1 MTDFF
6 TNAWELIARLPAVVG
21 WTVIAGL
28 VAALIAPLV
37 SIWNTRRS
45 LDVQRLTN
53 ARSASTFIA
62 DKRQKWIDD
71 LRTDASKYLSL
82 SLETAEA
89 WKQLYWKCGKEHDEH
104 FDHDPQNV
112 LKFCESLHINFLNEN
127 ATRDS
132 EHHQLY
138 MRIILRLNNEEEA
151 HQRLMTTLD
160 ELRTHMR
167 DLATAALRG
176 SYSNQKL
183 FDSIAVTLDYAA
195 AYTKIILKEEWQRLK
210 REIAD
215 PNGLINEILM
225 ASKPQIVAIG
235 AMPRKP
241 SSGAASSLSKE
252 IPLPPKPLA

>member
-6 TNAWELIARLPAVVG
+6 TNAWDLITRLPAVLG
-21 WTVIAGL
+21 WTVIGGL
-28 VAALIAPLV
+28 MTALIAALV
-37 SIWNTRRS
+37 SIWNARRS

-89 WKQLYWKCGKEHDEH
+89 WKQLYWKCGNEFDEG
-104 FDHDPQNV
+104 HDPQNA
-112 LKFCESLHINFLNEN
+112 LKACESLRINFLSEN
-127 ATRDS
+127 AMRDS

-151 HQRLMTTLD
+151 HQMLMTTLD
-160 ELRTHMR
+160 EMRTHMNN
-167 DLATAALRG
+167 LAMAALRG
-176 SYSNQKL
+176 SYSNPAL
-183 FDSIAVTLDYAA
+183 FDSIALTLDIAT

-215 PNGLINEILM
+215 PNRLINEILTTR
-225 ASKPQIVAIG
+225 KPKMVAKG
-235 AMPRKP
+235 TLPRK
-241 SSGAASSLSKE
+241 SQA
-252 IPLPPKPLA
+252 

>member
-6 TNAWELIARLPAVVG
+6 TTAWEFIARLPAVLG
-21 WTVIAGL
+21 WTVLGGL
-28 VAALIAPLV
+28 ATALIAGIV

-45 LDVQRLTN
+45 LEVQRLTN
-53 ARSASTFIA
+53 VRSASTFIA

-82 SLETAEA
+82 SLETSEA
-89 WKQLYWKCGKEHDEH
+89 WKQLYWVCGNEYDEH
-104 FDHDPQNV
+104 WDHDPQNV
-112 LKFCESLHINFLNEN
+112 LKVCESLRIKFLSEN

-138 MRIILRLNNEEEA
+138 MRIILRLNNDEAA
-151 HQRLMTTLD
+151 HQRLITSLD
-160 ELRTHMR
+160 ELRTHMS

-183 FDSIAVTLDYAA
+183 FDSIALTLDCAA

-215 PNGLINEILM
+215 PDRLIHEILT
-225 ASKPQIVAIG
+225 SSRPQMVTIG
-235 AMPRKP
+235 TMQRKP
-241 SSGAASSLSKE
+241 ASGVASSLSKE
-252 IPLPPKPLA
+252 IPLPLKP